1 MKINIYLWKQMTV
14 SISVCIFHD
23 LVDRKN
29 TQNKD
34 NIEKHNKN
42 TNTQNKDN
50 IEKHN
55 RNTNTQN
62 TDNIEKHFQV

>member
-29 TQNKD
+29 TQNID
-34 NIEKHNKN
+34 NIK
-42 TNTQNKDN
+42 
-50 IEKHN
+50 KHN
-55 RNTNTQN
+55 RNANTQN
-62 TDNIEKHFQV
+62 TDKIEKHFQV